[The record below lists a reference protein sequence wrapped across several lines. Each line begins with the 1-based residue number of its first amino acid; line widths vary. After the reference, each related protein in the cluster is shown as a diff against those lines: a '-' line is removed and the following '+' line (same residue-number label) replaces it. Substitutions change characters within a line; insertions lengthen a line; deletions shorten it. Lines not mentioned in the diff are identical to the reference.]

1 MNRRLLALFLVLLMV
16 FQING
21 QSTAAADSAQEVEKQ
36 TVRDMGNGTDG
47 YFVTPEGDVTIS
59 SRAYA
64 NNTKLVYVI
73 VADSVKTIEDEAFA
87 GCVNLRYVFLPKS
100 VTSLGKNVFKGCPR
114 FYWKEGAIV
123 SGMTVN
129 CEKGIAAKVWDQLY
143 DQELQ
148 IQMVVRDAPP
158 ISGGPIMRYP
168 QVGRPWAI
176 TPFRYMVTKKT
187 DAEREVT
194 VINVDSTKKSRKSL
208 NIPDTVTMAKKVY
221 KVVGIEK
228 NAFKGLKKLKTVT
241 VGKNIKKIDNNAFRN
256 CKKLTTVKIKSKN
269 CTFSGKGIW
278 KGTSKKLTVKVPKG
292 SLKKMQK
299 RLKKTGLKKSGVKA
313 L

>member
-36 TVRDMGNGTDG
+36 TVRDMGKGTDG

-123 SGMTVN
+123 SGMTVK
-129 CEKGIAAKVWDQLY
+129 KGLLRRCGISCMIKNYRFRWLLGMRRLFLADRLCVILKLGDHGQLLHS
-143 DQELQ
+143 DT
-148 IQMVVRDAPP
+148 
-158 ISGGPIMRYP
+158 
-168 QVGRPWAI
+168 W
-176 TPFRYMVTKKT
+176 
-187 DAEREVT
+187 
-194 VINVDSTKKSRKSL
+194 SRKRRMQ
-208 NIPDTVTMAKKVY
+208 N
-221 KVVGIEK
+221 
-228 NAFKGLKKLKTVT
+228 
-241 VGKNIKKIDNNAFRN
+241 GK
-256 CKKLTTVKIKSKN
+256 
-269 CTFSGKGIW
+269 
-278 KGTSKKLTVKVPKG
+278 
-292 SLKKMQK
+292 
-299 RLKKTGLKKSGVKA
+299 
-313 L
+313 